1 MRLHNDE
8 EVFQELIELAAR
20 KYNLPSD
27 AVRKDYFITLILRNL
42 SQSDYLD
49 KVVFKGGT
57 SLSKCYPNSIERFS
71 EDIDLTLIPEEG
83 VTNKVISRELKK
95 VEKLLIGDAY
105 NDKIGA
111 ERSDKNKSSFVW
123 FTDKYKEREKIKLEI
138 GSSVRPHPFSKKI
151 LQSYIQD
158 YLEEIS
164 EIEAINEFELNKIA
178 INVLDIKRTF
188 VDKIMSVKRH
198 AVCGNLSEKVR
209 HVYDVVKLIEMEEI
223 KKFIN
228 DEKELKEIVQ
238 ITKITDL
245 EYLEKRD
252 ISQRYNPEEAYSFE
266 VWKKELSGDVKI
278 NYENL
283 HNTLLYTNEK
293 QEWEKVE
300 VVFEKINDI
309 LKKIGE

>member
-1 MRLHNDE
+1 M
-8 EVFQELIELAAR
+8 AAR

>member
-198 AVCGNLSEKVR
+198 AVCGSLSEKVR

>member
-1 MRLHNDE
+1 M
-8 EVFQELIELAAR
+8 
-20 KYNLPSD
+20 
-27 AVRKDYFITLILRNL
+27 
-42 SQSDYLD
+42 
-49 KVVFKGGT
+49 
-57 SLSKCYPNSIERFS
+57 
-71 EDIDLTLIPEEG
+71 
-83 VTNKVISRELKK
+83 
-95 VEKLLIGDAY
+95 
-105 NDKIGA
+105 
-111 ERSDKNKSSFVW
+111 
-123 FTDKYKEREKIKLEI
+123 
-138 GSSVRPHPFSKKI
+138 
-151 LQSYIQD
+151 
-158 YLEEIS
+158 
-164 EIEAINEFELNKIA
+164 
-178 INVLDIKRTF
+178 
-188 VDKIMSVKRH
+188 DKIMSVKRH